1 MYIHNMSKKKEAR
14 PSSLGVVVL
23 GMLTGEPM
31 HAYRMQKL
39 MKLWGKDTVV
49 NIRRPTSVYQTLERL
64 LRLGLIEILK
74 TVQKDNRPDRIVYQI
89 TDQGRVT
96 VKAWLNNMLQTVGS
110 EFPDF
115 PAAVSMLVLLT
126 PDEARSSFE
135 IRARAVMVEL
145 SRLEDQ
151 KRKAGDLPRLF
162 LLEDAY
168 RTALLEAERVWLQS
182 AISDLA
188 EGFLTWDEKW
198 VQAVAAQHTPPLHDE
213 IHDTPTTS
221 PPKKKVSKR

>member
-49 NIRRPTSVYQTLERL
+49 NIRRPTSVYQTVERL

-188 EGFLTWDEKW
+188 EGF
-198 VQAVAAQHTPPLHDE
+198 
-213 IHDTPTTS
+213 
-221 PPKKKVSKR
+221 